1 MAKFKIEGTG
11 VKHSKRI
18 TRDGELV
25 AMAEQLSTDKW
36 GVFDINDQRM
46 TDRLFDSAN
55 EACDWV
61 AESLVPF
68 PENESS

>member
-25 AMAEQLSTDKW
+25 AMAEQFSNGKW
-36 GVFDINDQRM
+36 SLYRPNDDQLRM
-46 TDRLFDSAN
+46 TDQFFENVN
-55 EACDWV
+55 EARNWV
-61 AESLVPF
+61 K
-68 PENESS
+68 ENLGQPLTT